1 MLKQHLFSC
10 SLEGNPR
17 LFPSSG
23 SPEQTHKKTLL
34 VPIVASVG
42 SVSILIAAL
51 VLYLVLRKKKQ
62 PTVEGNFQRYAKSI
76 KSHETVFNLTATF

>member
-17 LFPSSG
+17 LFPSG
-23 SPEQTHKKTLL
+23 SPEKTHKKTLL

-42 SVSILIAAL
+42 SVAILIAAL
-51 VLYLVLRKKKQ
+51 VLYLVLRKKRQ
-62 PTVEGNFQRYAKSI
+62 PTVEGNFQERLSNKEAI
-76 KSHETVFNLTATF
+76 NLMKLFFF